1 MQSQLRMISFHCWPG
16 LVSVNTIFEPLALS
30 EKWILEKDMIKGWL
44 GKTIRWA
51 TTFLL
56 LTVISACG
64 GGGGSDDGGFVGGGQ
79 STDYKLAL
87 SLGDGGN
94 GDTIELKSGEQTTLT
109 ARVTE
114 GGRALA
120 GTVISVAASGAR
132 VEPDSLTSDANGE
145 AVFTVTAGDS
155 SGAATLTAT
164 VTGPTGTVEQSIS
177 FNVIGRT
184 RPTLTLKLVDL
195 ARQPLTEITPTEK
208 GVLEVTVSG
217 DETTAV
223 AQQVISAQTTIGKL
237 VPESGTALTD
247 DSGETYFIIEADGS
261 DGAGTAT
268 ASLTFEDEVIE
279 ATLNFSISS
288 RLPYL
293 LDITL
298 LDGEEEAVSVV
309 ETGERVIV
317 SVLVVD
323 TDTSDPIPN
332 QLVSISAET
341 LGTVTPSAGTAIT
354 DAVGIARFELL
365 VGQATGA
372 FELSV
377 TATFAGGSITETIR
391 VDIVQAGRSLGYFDD
406 AGDFI
411 EGLLLISP
419 DKALSPGGSAAVS
432 LAVVNAKGERITNEE
447 SVTLSSNCLF
457 SGAASIEPDSPLTF
471 IGQTTATYIDLGCSG
486 TDTLTAR
493 LESTGSEASGTI
505 TFSEV
510 VAEAIRFEAAT
521 PGIIAIRDT
530 GSASDLSESA
540 AVTFRITDINGNPVS
555 DSRVNFSL
563 GQDIGG
569 IALYCQNDA
578 FCQYPSNADAAL
590 GRSAR
595 TSDRSDL
602 DGMVTARV
610 LSGFVA
616 SPVRVIAYV
625 DLNENGEQDEG
636 EPTSSSKSLV
646 ITTGLPDQNSVSLSA
661 SVLNI
666 EGAYEADGKQ
676 TVITVRMADKFNNPV
691 PDGTPATFTTEL
703 GSIVG
708 SCLTQGGACS
718 VTWTSQ
724 SPRSSDTV
732 DRYSAPITIF
742 ENNDNNTPSRYRCPS
757 HREPFGPCPDDIG
770 DEAVNPPGAPRGGR
784 STLQVTA
791 IGEESFIDKNANGR
805 YDQGEYWTN
814 LTEAFIDHNEDARYT
829 PAQRGNCKDPAAADD
844 VCLAGFEETFTD
856 YNFNGVFDLNNSPS
870 AAEGSSLPDGLFN
883 GVLCQPDDAAAGICS
898 RELLSVSDSLVLINS
913 FINANNFTLMAINS
927 ALREPLALQGGQ
939 TYTLY
944 VSDYFNN
951 PPPPDSAITYEGSG
965 RCDVI
970 TPAPSIGDTN
980 RAGAFAVSFAVSTAD
995 GEEPTADPD
1004 QVSILL
1010 TLPSGSQTV
1019 KTYSCDVEE
1028 PPEPADCNDPNFSP
1042 NPPGCED

>member
-1 MQSQLRMISFHCWPG
+1 
-16 LVSVNTIFEPLALS
+16 
-30 EKWILEKDMIKGWL
+30 MIKGWL
-44 GKTIRWA
+44 RTTIRW
-51 TTFLL
+51 TTTCLAVNAL
-56 LTVISACG
+56 VACG
-64 GGGGSDDGGFVGGGQ
+64 GGGGSDGGGFVGGGQ
-79 STDYKLAL
+79 TADYTL
-87 SLGDGGN
+87 SLTLGDGN
-94 GDTIELKSGEQTTLT
+94 STDTVELKSGEQTKLT
-109 ARVTE
+109 ARVTQ
-114 GGRALA
+114 GSAA
-120 GTVISVAASGAR
+120 VSGTVISVTASGAQ
-132 VEPDSLTSDANGE
+132 VEPDSLTSNANGE
-145 AVFTVTAGDS
+145 AVFTVTAGEA
-155 SGAATLTAT
+155 SGAATLTASIES
-164 VTGPTGTVEQSIS
+164 PSGTVEQSIS
-177 FNVIGRT
+177 FNVIGRAPPQLSL
-184 RPTLTLKLVDL
+184 RLVDL
-195 ARQPLTEITPTEK
+195 DRQPLAEITPTEK
-208 GVLEVTVSG
+208 GVLEVTVTG
-217 DETTAV
+217 DETTTV
-223 AQQVISAQTTIGKL
+223 AQQVIGAQTTIGKL
-237 VPESGTALTD
+237 IPESGTALTD

-268 ASLTFEDEVIE
+268 ASLTFGEQVIE
-279 ATLNFSISS
+279 ASLNFSISS
-288 RLPYL
+288 RLPYQL
-293 LDITL
+293 SITL
-298 LDGEEEAVSVV
+298 LNADEEALSIV
-309 ETGERVIV
+309 ESGEAVIV
-317 SVLVVD
+317 SVFVVD
-323 TDTSDPIPN
+323 EDSGDPVVN
-332 QLVSISAET
+332 QLVSIGAGE
-341 LGTVTPSAGTAIT
+341 LGTVTPTSGTTITNEAGVAQFKL
-354 DAVGIARFELL
+354 AVG
-365 VGQATGA
+365 QTTGS

-377 TATFAGGSITETIR
+377 TATFAGGSVTESLR
-391 VDIVQAGRSLGYFDD
+391 VDVIQADRSLGYFDN

-411 EGLLLISP
+411 DGLLLISP
-419 DKALSPGGSAAVS
+419 DKALSPRGSAS
-432 LAVVNAKGERITNEE
+432 ITLAVVNAESERVTNEE

-457 SGAASIEPDSPLTF
+457 SGAASIEPGSPLTF
-471 IGQTTATYIDLGCSG
+471 VGQATVTYTASGCSG
-486 TDTLTAR
+486 TDMLTAT
-493 LESTGSEASGTI
+493 LESTGAEASGSV

-510 VAEAIRFEAAT
+510 IAETIRFEAAS
-521 PGIIAIRDT
+521 PEIIAIRDT

-540 AVTFRITDINGNPVS
+540 AVTFQITDIDGNPVS
-555 DSRVNFSL
+555 DSRVNFRL
-563 GQDIGG
+563 AQDIGG

-578 FCQYPSNADAAL
+578 FCQYASSADAAL

-625 DLNENGEQDEG
+625 DLNENGEQDDG
-636 EPTSSSKSLV
+636 EPSSSSKSLV

-708 SCLTQGGACS
+708 SCVTEAGACS
-718 VTWTSQ
+718 VAWTSQ
-724 SPRSSDTV
+724 SPRASDTV

-742 ENNDNNTPSRYRCPS
+742 ENNDSDTPSRYGCPS
-757 HREPFGPCPDDIG
+757 HLEPFGPCPDDIG
-770 DEAVNPPGAPRGGR
+770 AESVNPPGAPRGGR
-784 STLQVTA
+784 STLLVTA

-814 LTEAFIDHNEDARYT
+814 LTEAYIDHNEDARYT
-829 PAQRGNCKDPAAADD
+829 PVQRGNCIDPAEADD

-856 YNFNGVFDLNNSPS
+856 YNFNGVFDLNNTP
-870 AAEGSSLPDGLFN
+870 AAAAGSSLPDGLFN

-898 RELLSVSDSLVLINS
+898 RDLLSVSDTLVLINS
-913 FINANNFTLMAINS
+913 FSNAENFTLMAINS
-927 ALREPLALQGGQ
+927 SLREPLALQGGQ

-951 PPPPDSAITYEGSG
+951 PPPPESAITYEGSG
-965 RCDVI
+965 RCDVL
-970 TPAPSIGDTN
+970 TPAPTIGDTS

-1028 PPEPADCNDPNFSP
+1028 PPEPVDCNDPNFSP
-1042 NPPGCED
+1042 APPTCEE

>member
-1 MQSQLRMISFHCWPG
+1 
-16 LVSVNTIFEPLALS
+16 
-30 EKWILEKDMIKGWL
+30 MIKGWL
-44 GKTIRWA
+44 RKTIHWTA
-51 TTFLL
+51 TSL
-56 LTVISACG
+56 LTATMISC
-64 GGGGSDDGGFVGGGQ
+64 GGGGSDGGGFVGGGQ
-79 STDYKLAL
+79 STTYTL
-87 SLGDGGN
+87 SLTLAGDSN
-94 GDTIELKSGEQTTLT
+94 GTVELKSGEQTTLT

-114 GGRALA
+114 GSAAVSGA
-120 GTVISVAASGAR
+120 VISVTASGAQ
-132 VEPDSLTSDANGE
+132 VEPSSLTSDANGE
-145 AVFTVTAGDS
+145 AAFTVTAGDT
-155 SGAATLTAT
+155 SGAATLTAS
-164 VTGPTGTVEQSIS
+164 VNSPTGTIEQSIS

-184 RPTLTLKLVDL
+184 PPELSLRLVNL

-208 GVLEVTVSG
+208 GVLEVVVSG
-217 DETTAV
+217 NDTAAV
-223 AQQVISAQTTIGKL
+223 AKQVVTAETTIGKL
-237 VPESGTALTD
+237 IPESGTALTD
-247 DSGETYFIIEADGS
+247 DTGETYFIIEADGS

-268 ASLTFEDEVIE
+268 ASLTFGEQVIE
-279 ATLNFSISS
+279 ASLNFSISS

-293 LDITL
+293 IDIAL
-298 LDGEEEAVSVV
+298 LDDEDEPLAVV
-309 ETGERVIV
+309 ETGETVIV
-317 SVLVVD
+317 SILV
-323 TDTSDPIPN
+323 TSEDSGDPIAN
-332 QLVSISAET
+332 QLVSVDVGE
-341 LGTVTPSAGTAIT
+341 LGTITPTSGTTITNEAGVAQFEL
-354 DAVGIARFELL
+354 AVG
-365 VGQATGA
+365 QTTGA

-377 TATFAGGSITETIR
+377 TATFAGGSVTENLR
-391 VDIVQAGRSLGYFDD
+391 VDVIQADRSLGYFDNTGEFVD
-406 AGDFI
+406 
-411 EGLLLISP
+411 GLLLISP
-419 DKALSPGGSAAVS
+419 DKAVSPGGSAS
-432 LAVVNAKGERITNEE
+432 ITLAVVNAEGERVTNEE

-457 SGAASIEPDSPLTF
+457 SGAAIIDPASPVTF
-471 IGQTTATYIDLGCSG
+471 IGQTTFTYTASGCSG
-486 TDTLTAR
+486 TDTLTAT
-493 LESTGSEASGTI
+493 LESTGAEASGSV

-510 VAEAIRFEAAT
+510 VAETIRFETAS
-521 PGIIAIRDT
+521 PEIIAIRDT

-540 AVTFRITDINGNPVS
+540 AVTFQVTDIDGNPVS

-563 GQDIGG
+563 AQDIGG

-578 FCQYPSNADAAL
+578 FCQYGSSADAAL

-602 DGMVTARV
+602 DGIVTARV

-625 DLNENGEQDEG
+625 DLNENAQQDEG

-666 EGAYEADGKQ
+666 EGAYESDGKQ
-676 TVITVRMADKFNNPV
+676 TTITVRMADKFNNPV

-708 SCLTQGGACS
+708 SCVTEAGACS
-718 VTWTSQ
+718 VAWTSQ
-724 SPRSSDTV
+724 SPRASDTV

-742 ENNDNNTPSRYRCPS
+742 ENNDSDTPSRYRCPS
-757 HREPFGPCPDDIG
+757 HLEPFGPCPDDIG
-770 DEAVNPPGAPRGGR
+770 AESVNPPGAPRGGR
-784 STLQVTA
+784 STLLVTA

-814 LTEAFIDHNEDARYT
+814 LTEAYIDHNEDNRFT
-829 PAQRGNCKDPAAADD
+829 PVQRGNCADPATADD

-856 YNFNGVFDLNNSPS
+856 YNFNGVFDLNNTP
-870 AAEGSSLPDGLFN
+870 AAAAGSSLPDGLFN

-898 RELLSVSDSLVLINS
+898 RDLLSVSDTLVLINS
-913 FINANNFTLMAINS
+913 FSNAENFTLMAINS
-927 ALREPLALQGGQ
+927 SLREPLALQGGQ

-965 RCDVI
+965 RCDVL
-970 TPAPSIGDTN
+970 TPAPTIGDTS

-1019 KTYSCDVEE
+1019 RTYSCDVEE
-1028 PPEPADCNDPNFSP
+1028 PPEPVDCNDPQYSP
-1042 NPPGCED
+1042 PPPQCQNGN

>member
-1 MQSQLRMISFHCWPG
+1 
-16 LVSVNTIFEPLALS
+16 
-30 EKWILEKDMIKGWL
+30 MIKGWL
-44 GKTIRWA
+44 RKTIHWTA
-51 TTFLL
+51 TSL
-56 LTVISACG
+56 LTATMISC
-64 GGGGSDDGGFVGGGQ
+64 GGGGSDGGGFVGGGQ
-79 STDYKLAL
+79 STTYTL
-87 SLGDGGN
+87 SLTLAGDSN
-94 GDTIELKSGEQTTLT
+94 GTVELKSGEQTTLT

-114 GGRALA
+114 GSAAVSGA
-120 GTVISVAASGAR
+120 VISVTASGAQ
-132 VEPDSLTSDANGE
+132 VEPSSLTSDANGE
-145 AVFTVTAGDS
+145 AAFTVTAGDT
-155 SGAATLTAT
+155 SGAATLTAS
-164 VTGPTGTVEQSIS
+164 VNSPTGTIEQSIS

-184 RPTLTLKLVDL
+184 PPELSLRLVNL

-208 GVLEVTVSG
+208 GVLEVVVSG
-217 DETTAV
+217 NDTAAV
-223 AQQVISAQTTIGKL
+223 AKQVVTAETTIGKL
-237 VPESGTALTD
+237 IPESGTALTD
-247 DSGETYFIIEADGS
+247 DTGETYFIIEADGS

-268 ASLTFEDEVIE
+268 ASLTFGEQVIE
-279 ATLNFSISS
+279 ASLNFSISS

-293 LDITL
+293 IDIAL
-298 LDGEEEAVSVV
+298 LDDEDEPLAVV
-309 ETGERVIV
+309 ETGETVIV
-317 SVLVVD
+317 SILV
-323 TDTSDPIPN
+323 TSEDSGDPIAN
-332 QLVSISAET
+332 QLVSVTVGE
-341 LGTVTPSAGTAIT
+341 LGTITPTSGTAVT
-354 DAVGIARFELL
+354 NEAGVAQFKLAVGHT
-365 VGQATGA
+365 TGT

-377 TATFAGGSITETIR
+377 TATFAGGSVTENLR
-391 VDIVQAGRSLGYFDD
+391 VDVIQADRSLGYFDNTGEFVD
-406 AGDFI
+406 
-411 EGLLLISP
+411 GLLLISP
-419 DKALSPGGSAAVS
+419 DKAVSPGGSAS
-432 LAVVNAKGERITNEE
+432 ITLAVVNAEGERVTNEE

-457 SGAASIEPDSPLTF
+457 SGAAIIDPASPVTF
-471 IGQTTATYIDLGCSG
+471 IGQTTFTYTASGCSG
-486 TDTLTAR
+486 TDTLTAT
-493 LESTGSEASGTI
+493 LESTGAEASGSV

-510 VAEAIRFEAAT
+510 VAETIRFETAS
-521 PGIIAIRDT
+521 PEIIAIRDT

-540 AVTFRITDINGNPVS
+540 AVTFQVTDIDGNPVS

-563 GQDIGG
+563 AQDIGG

-578 FCQYPSNADAAL
+578 FCQYGSSADAAL

-602 DGMVTARV
+602 DGIVTARV

-625 DLNENGEQDEG
+625 DLNENAQQDEG

-666 EGAYEADGKQ
+666 EGAYESDGKQ
-676 TVITVRMADKFNNPV
+676 TTITVRMADKFNNPV

-708 SCLTQGGACS
+708 SCVTEAGACS
-718 VTWTSQ
+718 VAWTSQ
-724 SPRSSDTV
+724 SPRASDTV

-742 ENNDNNTPSRYRCPS
+742 ENNDSDTPSRYRCPS
-757 HREPFGPCPDDIG
+757 HLEPFGPCPDDIG
-770 DEAVNPPGAPRGGR
+770 AESVNPPGAPRGGR
-784 STLQVTA
+784 STLLVTA

-814 LTEAFIDHNEDARYT
+814 LTEAYIDHNEDNRFT
-829 PAQRGNCKDPAAADD
+829 PVQRGNCADPATADD

-856 YNFNGVFDLNNSPS
+856 YNFNGVFDLNNTP
-870 AAEGSSLPDGLFN
+870 AAAAGSSLPDGLFN

-898 RELLSVSDSLVLINS
+898 RDLLSVSDTLVLINS
-913 FINANNFTLMAINS
+913 FSNAENFTLMAINS
-927 ALREPLALQGGQ
+927 SLREPLALQGGQ

-965 RCDVI
+965 RCDVL
-970 TPAPSIGDTN
+970 TPAPTIGDTS

-1019 KTYSCDVEE
+1019 RTYSCDVEE
-1028 PPEPADCNDPNFSP
+1028 PPEPVDCNDPQYSP
-1042 NPPGCED
+1042 PPPQCQNGN